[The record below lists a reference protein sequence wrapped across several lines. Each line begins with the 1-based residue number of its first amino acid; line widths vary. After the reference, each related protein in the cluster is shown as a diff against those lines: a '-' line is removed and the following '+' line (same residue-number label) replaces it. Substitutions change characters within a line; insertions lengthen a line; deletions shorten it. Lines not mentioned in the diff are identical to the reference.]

1 MLRLLITI
9 YAIYLYNRL
18 YPSQMNIINMILLCI
33 FPVFFIAATAA
44 IHIQYLNPMYDEPVE
59 DYDYENFMED
69 LQNLEN
75 INVKFFFIFIP
86 IYLFLSYIL
95 YNRSINIIMQ
105 EKNIKKGIKS
115 MIREKAKD
123 IKSNKI
129 FYLIAGILSRYR
141 FAFTKSTLTRFL
153 R

>member
-1 MLRLLITI
+1 MPRLVITI

-33 FPVFFIAATAA
+33 FPVFFIAATAT
-44 IHIQYLNPMYDEPVE
+44 IHINYLNPLYDEPVE
-59 DYDYENFMED
+59 DYDYENFMKD

-95 YNRSINIIMQ
+95 YNRSINIIVR
-105 EKNIKKGIKS
+105 EKNIKKGIES
-115 MIREKAKD
+115 MIREKVKD
-123 IKSNKI
+123 IKSNKLY
-129 FYLIAGILSRYR
+129 YLIVGILSRYR
-141 FAFTKSTLTRFL
+141 FSFAKSTLTKIIR
-153 R
+153 